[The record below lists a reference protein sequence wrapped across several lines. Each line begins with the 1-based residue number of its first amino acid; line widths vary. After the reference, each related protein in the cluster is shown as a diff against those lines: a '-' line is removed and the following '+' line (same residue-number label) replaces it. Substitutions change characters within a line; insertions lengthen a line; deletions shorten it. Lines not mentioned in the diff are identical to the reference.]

1 MIYDDNNG
9 DSDSDGDSDNNGDNG
24 YRDGSVLIVIES
36 RYYYRASGVWRSSVS
51 IH

>member
-1 MIYDDNNG
+1 MIYDDNDG
-9 DSDSDGDSDNNGDNG
+9 DSGSDGDSG

-36 RYYYRASGVWRSSVS
+36 RYYYKASGVWRSSVS